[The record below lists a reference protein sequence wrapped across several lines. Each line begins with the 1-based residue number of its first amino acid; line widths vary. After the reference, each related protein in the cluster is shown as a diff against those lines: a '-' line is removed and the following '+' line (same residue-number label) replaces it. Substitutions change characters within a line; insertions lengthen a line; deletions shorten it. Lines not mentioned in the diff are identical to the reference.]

1 MDVPRY
7 LMLNERWIRIIITQ
21 FWIFL
26 AAALL
31 AQAVIFLLNPFAG
44 TFTGR
49 DFLARYVWIQDTVIM
64 SVIAAVE
71 ITVRRI
77 RRYTEQALVAGAF
90 VIAVTIVY
98 SMPAN
103 IHAGP
108 IVMAFPVLISS
119 LTLKKHILLTAS
131 IISIAA
137 AAINIVCFM
146 ELDYIGATR
155 AFIVFTAL
163 IGSCLTGYGIIER
176 GHELTATL
184 ERTTKSEQELLIRNV
199 LMDRLTKVD
208 PLTDLYNHKTFH
220 EYMEK
225 LVEHHRNNPYNLHLA
240 VLDIDNFKKVNDS
253 YGHAVGD
260 IALKTVAERIYTDLG
275 SDDFAARYGGE
286 EFVVILTGGTT
297 EESHAKMERIRLSIA
312 SAPIAEMDGTSVTV
326 SIGLH
331 AYIAG
336 ETKESAFQKAD
347 SALYVAKRSGKNQTV
362 IH

>member
-1 MDVPRY
+1 
-7 LMLNERWIRIIITQ
+7 MLNERWIRIIITQ
-21 FWIFL
+21 FWAFL
-26 AAALL
+26 AVTLL
-31 AQAVIFLLNPFAG
+31 AQAIIFLTNPFSDA
-44 TFTGR
+44 FTGK
-49 DFLARYVWIQDTVIM
+49 DFFARYVWMQDIIIAA
-64 SVIAAVE
+64 VIAAVE
-71 ITVRRI
+71 IVVRRS
-77 RRYTEQALVAGAF
+77 RRYTEHALVAGAI
-90 VIAVTIVY
+90 VIAATIVY
-98 SMPAN
+98 SMPAHV
-103 IHAGP
+103 HAGP
-108 IVMAFPVLISS
+108 VIMIFPILISS
-119 LTLKKHILLTAS
+119 LTLKKRILLTAS
-131 IISIAA
+131 LVSIAA
-137 AAINIVCFM
+137 AAVNMIAFM
-146 ELDYIGATR
+146 DLDYIGATR

-176 GHELTATL
+176 GHELTVTL
-184 ERTTKSEQELLIRNV
+184 DRTTKSEQELLIRNV

-225 LVEHHRNNPYNLHLA
+225 LVEHHRSNPYNLHLA
-240 VLDIDNFKKVNDS
+240 VLDIDSFKKVNDT

-260 IALKTVAERIYTDLG
+260 IALKMVAERIYANLG

-297 EESHAKMERIRLSIA
+297 EESLAKMERIRRSIA

-362 IH
+362 VQ